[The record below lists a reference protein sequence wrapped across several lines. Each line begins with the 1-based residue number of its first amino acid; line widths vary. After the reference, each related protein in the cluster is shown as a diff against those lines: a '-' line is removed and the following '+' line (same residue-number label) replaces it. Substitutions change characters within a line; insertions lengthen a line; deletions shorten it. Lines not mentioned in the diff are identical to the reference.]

1 MAKLGLNVPPGF
13 TITTDV
19 CAAACSGDGDL
30 PAGVWE
36 DVLAAIEKV
45 EAATGKKFGGG
56 GGDGEPLLFSVRSG
70 AALSMPGML
79 NTVLGVGLTT
89 EAVGRLAA
97 HRGARLAADSRR
109 RFIDMYSD
117 VVLGVPHALFEAE
130 IDALKTRVGAAV
142 DADLTA
148 DQLTELCATYERIVA
163 DAGVTIPDDAH
174 AQLKDAVTAV
184 FRSWMAP
191 RAVKY
196 R

>member
-56 GGDGEPLLFSVRSG
+56 GDGEPLLLSVRSG
-70 AALSMPGML
+70 AALSMPGMMD
-79 NTVLGVGLTT
+79 TILGLGLTT
-89 EAVGRLAA
+89 DAIPRLAA

-109 RFIDMYSD
+109 RFIDMYAN

-130 IDALKTRVGAAV
+130 IDALKARVGAAV
-142 DADLTA
+142 DADLTD
-148 DQLTELCATYERIVA
+148 DQLTELCGTYERIVA